1 MIISFWIINRAGGL
15 QYYYLGGDE
24 LIMLENDDNL
34 MIASTFL
41 GMNALAGLDLLN
53 SGSEGSHIRTIRPR
67 GRPFFFYCLHS
78 LTGLKFIFKVRKAS
92 STSTSTSILTTASSK
107 ARTTNTPT
115 TQREDDNVKTLS
127 HKIHLLYSNWV
138 LKNPLQMLDMPIKNE
153 RFDHEI
159 RKTIN
164 AFK

>member
-15 QYYYLGGDE
+15 QYYYLGGDD
-24 LIMLENDDNL
+24 LITLENDDNL

-53 SGSEGSHIRTIRPR
+53 SNSEGSHIRTIRPR
-67 GRPFFFYCLHS
+67 GCPFFFHCLHS

-92 STSTSTSILTTASSK
+92 SSSTLATVSST
-107 ARTTNTPT
+107 TTNTS
-115 TQREDDNVKTLS
+115 TQKEYENVKSLS